1 MPVTQVAYGSRRDT
15 QSRLDYTHTK
25 RIEIMNT
32 AFVTPISRKAKNRFA
47 NLMGSDAQCII
58 EQHLGDR
65 VFLTSA
71 NGRNHFWVTLD
82 KDADWMVEL

>member
-1 MPVTQVAYGSRRDT
+1 
-15 QSRLDYTHTK
+15 
-25 RIEIMNT
+25 MNT
-32 AFVTPISRKAKNRFA
+32 AFVTPISRKAKNRFS
-47 NLMGSDAQCII
+47 NIMQGEHTCII

-82 KDADWMVEL
+82 TDAHWMVQL